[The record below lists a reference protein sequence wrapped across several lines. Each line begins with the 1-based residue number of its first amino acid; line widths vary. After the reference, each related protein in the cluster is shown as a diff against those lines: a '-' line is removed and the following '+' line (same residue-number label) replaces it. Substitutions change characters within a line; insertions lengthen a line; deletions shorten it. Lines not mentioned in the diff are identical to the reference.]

1 MLGKRRR
8 AAQVLGAK
16 LSFRTLDRTRETRKT
31 QILAIASNDA
41 QTTSHEISS
50 DDARWDARRLT

>member
-1 MLGKRRR
+1 M
-8 AAQVLGAK
+8 LGAK